1 MQRHVKEEGFLLLWE
16 WWQRYRRLLM
26 IAGSLLF
33 LAGSVWLYTWDT
45 QEANGDWPLSPVIV
59 HGKETQTQEVV
70 QPNEDPPEE
79 QSEKKKDE
87 ITAPVEKSVAPSP
100 IFVDVKGQ
108 VQQPGLYKLEA
119 GMRVADAI
127 SLAGGTLSDA
137 DLDQINLAQPVTDG
151 AAVVIPKKSARS
163 DGLSAVRPL
172 PGMLPPL
179 SADATGVTGT
189 GSTSAQADSRVNLNT
204 ATAEELMTLPGI
216 GQAKAQAILAYRTE
230 KRPFRTPEELKNI
243 SGIGEKMYERLKDRI
258 RVQ

>member
-1 MQRHVKEEGFLLLWE
+1 MLWE

-59 HGKETQTQEVV
+59 HGKEVQTQTLLQED
-70 QPNEDPPEE
+70 EDPTEE
-79 QSEKKKDE
+79 QNEKKKDE
-87 ITAPVEKSVAPSP
+87 STPAAEKSVAPSP
-100 IFVDVKGQ
+100 IYVDVKGQ
-108 VQQPGLYKLEA
+108 VQQPGLYELKA

-127 SLAGGTLSDA
+127 SLAGGSLPDA
-137 DLDQINLAQPVTDG
+137 DLDQINLAQPLTDG
-151 AAVVIPKKSARS
+151 AAVVIPSKTAQSEDQS
-163 DGLSAVRPL
+163 PPVRPL

-189 GSTSAQADSRVNLNT
+189 GSTSSQADSRVNLNT

-216 GQAKAQAILAYRTE
+216 GQAKAQAIIAYRTE
-230 KRPFRTPEELKNI
+230 KKPFRTPEDLKNI
-243 SGIGEKMYERLKDRI
+243 SGIGDKMYERLKDRI